1 MYSND
6 DNLVKIMTH
15 VKGTKFVYK
24 TFGSEVSTF
33 RNLELE
39 DPWLELGSTKKLT
52 RSIDQK
58 VIVEPILFDNNK
70 YELLEPAIETLSK
83 ILLALQNNPAI
94 KVEISAHTDSKGND
108 GDNLKLSE
116 MRAKSVVDYLVK
128 NGITANRLT
137 SKGFGET
144 KIINRCKNSVDCGEL
159 EHALNRRVEFK
170 ILSK

>member
-1 MYSND
+1 MYSNE

-24 TFGSEVSTF
+24 TISTEVNNF
-33 RNLELE
+33 RDLELE
-39 DPWLELGSTKKLT
+39 DPWLEIGSAKKLT
-52 RSIDQK
+52 RSLDQK

-70 YELLEPAIETLSK
+70 YELLESAIETLNK

-116 MRAKSVVDYLVK
+116 QRAKSVVDYLVK
-128 NGITANRLT
+128 NGINANRLSAKGYGE
-137 SKGFGET
+137 SK
-144 KIINRCKNSVDCGEL
+144 ILNRCKNNVDCGEF